1 MNRQIPNGPQGAN
14 AAATKARRTDRK
26 AGASLYEQG
35 RAAERD
41 STVPAAVL
49 PEQFYGTPTQEH
61 ARGEFALMRS
71 VLADAIH
78 CFQKQFGAPRF
89 RDYRIAKEAEEWF
102 FSDDDRW
109 PFSFVNI
116 SAALGIDA
124 DYVRRGLRRLL
135 EERPVTVPPRARRDR
150 SMARQRLRVAA

>member
-1 MNRQIPNGPQGAN
+1 MNRQTPKGLRGTN
-14 AAATKARRTDRK
+14 AAATPPRHPDRK

-49 PEQFYGTPTQEH
+49 PEQFYGAPTRER

-78 CFQKQFGAPRF
+78 CFQKQFGTPRF

-102 FSDDDRW
+102 FSDDYRW

-116 SAALGIDA
+116 SATLGIDA
-124 DYVRRGLRRLL
+124 DYVRQGLCRLL
-135 EERPVTVPPRARRDR
+135 DEQPVTVPPRARRDR
-150 SMARQRLRVAA
+150 SIPRPRLRVAA